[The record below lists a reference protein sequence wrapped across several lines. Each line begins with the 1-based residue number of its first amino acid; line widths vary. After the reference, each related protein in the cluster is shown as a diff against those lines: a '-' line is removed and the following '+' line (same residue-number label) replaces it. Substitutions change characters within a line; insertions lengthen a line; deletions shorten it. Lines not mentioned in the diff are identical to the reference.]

1 MSAPSRFIGYTLA
14 GLMTLGAT
22 TLANAGETPATAPA
36 SVAAS
41 KAQQTIDKAAEE
53 GKYTFLL
60 FFKQNDEA
68 TKAMAATIK
77 AGLADKAEQAVVASA
92 QVGLPAEQALV
103 TKYDVSRAPM
113 PMTVVIAPNGAMTG
127 IFSQKLTVE
136 ALNDA
141 FVTPTMM
148 VAMKSL
154 QAGKLV
160 LVTVQGSAKGA
171 APAALKDFQSDPH
184 FKDRLVTV
192 SMQAADPKEGKF
204 LGQMQLDPKTKST
217 HTVLLAPP
225 GVLVGKFDSI
235 ASKDEIAAAL
245 AKAGKCCDDPNCK
258 HHQAAPTSTNPPPR
272 TATKPG
278 PTSR

>member
-1 MSAPSRFIGYTLA
+1 MSLPSQMMSYTLA
-14 GLMTLGAT
+14 GLMMLSAAT
-22 TLANAGETPATAPA
+22 FANAQQTSAPATA
-36 SVAAS
+36 AAS
-41 KAQQTIDKAAEE
+41 RAQQTLDKAAEE

-68 TKAMAATIK
+68 TKAMAVTLK
-77 AGLADKAEQAVVASA
+77 EGLASKTEQAVMASA
-92 QVGLPAEQALV
+92 QVGIPAEQALV

-113 PMTVVIAPNGAMTG
+113 PMTVVIAPNGALTG
-127 IFSQKLTVE
+127 IFSQKVTVE
-136 ALNDA
+136 KLSEA

-148 VAMKSL
+148 VTMKSL

-171 APAALKDFQSDPH
+171 APVALKDFQSDPH
-184 FKDRLVTV
+184 FKDRLVAI
-192 SMQAADPKEGKF
+192 SMQAADPLEGKF

-225 GVLVGKFDSI
+225 GVLVGKFD
-235 ASKDEIAAAL
+235 AATSKDEIATAL

-258 HHQAAPTSTNPPPR
+258 HHQHAPAPTNAAPR
-272 TATKPG
+272 TATQAGQGGKK
-278 PTSR
+278 